1 MHLCCSLQK
10 WREPFKRFA
19 LQWLDAI
26 NHSFR
31 ALVPQMI
38 SCDSWTAA
46 EVDFHITPRG
56 NNTTTARREM
66 QKPYSLANSRAGFQ
80 SLPHSQ
86 LSAFNT
92 VRPSSSLPVE
102 VCSFVFFFFTFCSIY
117 PLNNNG
123 NYACSLIGY

>member
-1 MHLCCSLQK
+1 MKRERTEIIRRSFKRMLLCCSLQK
-10 WREPFKRFA
+10 WRKPFKRFA

-26 NHSFR
+26 DHSFR

-46 EVDFHITPRG
+46 EVDFHTTPRG
-56 NNTTTARREM
+56 NNTTTARRQM

-92 VRPSSSLPVE
+92 VRPSTSLPVE
-102 VCSFVFFFFTFCSIY
+102 VCSFLSFFVH
-117 PLNNNG
+117 L
-123 NYACSLIGY
+123 L